1 MVLKNRCRAMFLI
14 HNTAEQ
20 AHTLASALVCV
31 HRVNGHWYA
40 DSQRDLAH
48 TLFLKLLDVDID
60 FVNHPPLSAFE
71 VGQCLPG
78 QNERRELIE
87 LLIAFEM
94 LCRPIPNKLGID
106 IDSWSKELSIDTD
119 LLHLSRELANNAIAQ
134 ATSDFYRLN
143 WIGEGDHQDDPIFQ
157 ELVLKYGDHSYGL
170 CVEEDIEQFKKWDN
184 LKNCPSDSLGRNLW
198 EFYKSR
204 GFKLPGELGAGNSAL
219 AHHDWVHLIADYDT
233 TPTGEL
239 EVTAFMASSSETSGA
254 TLGFIGAISILETGL
269 LHSFYGADKFG
280 KALSSGDG
288 IERVAEAIER
298 GKSSNIDPLLGV
310 DYFMYADVPLS
321 DIRKSWW
328 D

>member
-1 MVLKNRCRAMFLI
+1 MFLI
-14 HNTAEQ
+14 HNKTEQ
-20 AHTLASALVCV
+20 AKILASALVSV
-31 HRVNGHWYA
+31 HRIDGHWYV
-40 DSQRDLAH
+40 DSQQDLAH

-60 FVNHPPLSAFE
+60 FTNHPPLSANE
-71 VGQCLPG
+71 VGRYLCG
-78 QNERRELIE
+78 HNERRELIE

-94 LCRPIPNKLGID
+94 LCRPIPKQLSMD
-106 IDSWSKELSIDTD
+106 IDSWSKELLIETD

-143 WIGEGDHQDDPIFQ
+143 WIGEGDQQDDPVFQ
-157 ELVLKYGDHSYGL
+157 ELLLKYGDHSYGL
-170 CVEEDIEQFKKWDN
+170 CVEEDPVLFKKWDN
-184 LKNCPSDSLGRNLW
+184 LKNCPAHSLGRNLW
-198 EFYKSR
+198 EFYQSR

-239 EVTAFMASSSETSGA
+239 EVTAFMASSSQSSGA

-280 KALSSGDG
+280 NALSSGDG
-288 IERVAEAIER
+288 INRVAQAIDR
-298 GKSSNIDPLLGV
+298 GKRLNIDPLLGV
-310 DYFMYADVPLS
+310 DYFKHANEPLS
-321 DIRKSWW
+321 DIRKTWW

>member
-1 MVLKNRCRAMFLI
+1 MKAMFLI
-14 HNTAEQ
+14 HNNPEQ
-20 AHTLASALVCV
+20 ADVLASALVSV
-31 HRVNGHWYA
+31 HRVDGHWYV

-48 TLFLKLLDVDID
+48 ALFLKLLDVDID
-60 FVNHPPLSAFE
+60 FTNHPPLSAYE
-71 VGQCLPG
+71 VSHCLRG
-78 QNERRELIE
+78 HNERRELIE

-94 LCRPIPNKLGID
+94 LCSPIPNKLRND

-119 LLHLSRELANNAIAQ
+119 LLHLSREIANNAIAQ

-143 WIGEGDHQDDPIFQ
+143 WIGEGNHQDDPAFQ
-157 ELVLKYGDHSYGL
+157 ELVFKYGDHSYGL
-170 CVEEDIEQFKKWDN
+170 CVEADPAQFKKWDN
-184 LKNCPSDSLGRNLW
+184 LKNCPSHSLGRNLW

-219 AHHDWVHLIADYDT
+219 AHHDWIHLIADYDT

-239 EVTAFMASSSETSGA
+239 EVTGFMASSSQSSGA

-280 KALSSGDG
+280 NALSSGDG
-288 IERVAEAIER
+288 ISRIAEAIER
-298 GKSSNIDPLLGV
+298 GKSLNIDPLLGI
-310 DYFMYADVPLS
+310 DYFKYASEPLS
-321 DIRKSWW
+321 DIRKTWW